1 MFTLPYYYAS
11 SVVIT
16 SEALFELS
24 DRSEVPLELPKH
36 MSLLISVTFST
47 IKKKGGFL
55 SKFSD

>member
-36 MSLLISVTFST
+36 IPLLIFASFST
-47 IKKKGGFL
+47 IKKK
-55 SKFSD
+55 

>member
-16 SEALFELS
+16 SEAQFELS

-36 MSLLISVTFST
+36 VPLLIFATFST
-47 IKKKGGFL
+47 IKKK
-55 SKFSD
+55 